1 MEVEAGAWGCVCAA
15 VDGARLLVVCMMGR
29 LSLPLSPFRHAQWRA
44 VPIPTEP
51 TELQAELKAM
61 GIEAMR
67 EAVRL
72 FKKDDLTRARYK
84 TAIASSCLERHCC
97 LAELSLQLSKRG
109 WEVRS

>member
-1 MEVEAGAWGCVCAA
+1 MKPERIKRSRKRASTHEYDA
-15 VDGARLLVVCMMGR
+15 D
-29 LSLPLSPFRHAQWRA
+29 QRA
-44 VPIPTEP
+44 VFES
-51 TELQAELKAM
+51 EAKALKAM

-67 EAVRL
+67 EVVRL

-97 LAELSLQLSKRG
+97 LAELSPQLSKRG